1 MKDFKENKK
10 ALDKEL
16 ERFMGLL
23 NDLLPQYHQL
33 LQKNDLSKDE
43 LSELGEIEHY
53 LMGINAK
60 IVEIKSKL
68 EQDLFGQSLDI
79 YYELKRKA
87 MDGDASARLKLESMR
102 GAFAE
107 ALESGD
113 VINYN

>member
-16 ERFMGLL
+16 ERFVRLL
-23 NDLLPQYHQL
+23 NDLLPQYHKL
-33 LQKNDLSKDE
+33 LRKNDLNTEE
-43 LSELGEIEHY
+43 LRELGDIEHY
-53 LMGINAK
+53 LMGINSK
-60 IVEIKSKL
+60 IIEIKSKL

-79 YYELKRKA
+79 YYELKQKA
-87 MDGDASARLKLESMR
+87 MSGDAAARLKLESMR
-102 GAFAE
+102 SAFAE

>member
-16 ERFMGLL
+16 ERFINLL
-23 NDLLPQYHQL
+23 NKLLPQYHLL

-79 YYELKRKA
+79 YYALKSKA
-87 MDGDASARLKLESMR
+87 ILGDVGARLKLESMR
-102 GAFAE
+102 SAFAE
-107 ALESGD
+107 ALKSGE